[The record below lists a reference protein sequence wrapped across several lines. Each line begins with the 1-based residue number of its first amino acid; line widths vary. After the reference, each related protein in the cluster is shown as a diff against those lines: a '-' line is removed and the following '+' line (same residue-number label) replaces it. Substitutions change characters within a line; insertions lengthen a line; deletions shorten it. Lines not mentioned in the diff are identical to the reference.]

1 MQKQAPGASRIL
13 AMVLFVLSCVGLLVF
28 LWTSFGG
35 SIPLAAKGYRF
46 EVEFE
51 QAVQLAAESDVRI
64 SGVSV
69 GKVVSVGLDK
79 HTGLEKATIEIESQ
93 YAPRPAD
100 TRAILRQKSVLGE
113 TYVELS
119 PGSANGPKLP
129 DGGTL
134 PRGQVAPTVQLDQIL
149 STFDPVTRKA
159 FQVWMQQGGLAL
171 TGRGQDFN
179 SAFAQLYPFA
189 TNVDAVLAVLNRDNA
204 ATTTLLHDGAQVFSA
219 LSSSP
224 SQLQGLITNSNGVFA
239 ATAAQDTA
247 LANAV
252 RAFPAFTIATRVTV
266 NRVTQFANTTQPLIT
281 ELRPA
286 AVQLSPALEAT
297 AVLAPTLLTVMTDL
311 APLTSAATSGIPAI
325 ESFLKQSEPWLARQS
340 PYLAGLIP
348 VINYLND
355 YRREIAAFFANSAVT
370 TQGTLQNNQQTKLLH
385 YLRISNPVNP
395 ETLTSYQHRLESN
408 RASPYMVPSGYTNLL
423 DGLFTFGSYLCTN
436 TPQPTIGATVP
447 VDLAAILQSTYYTT
461 NPGGPPCKAQSPLGT
476 ATTGQPQ
483 VFPHLQPVP

>member
-1 MQKQAPGASRIL
+1 MQKQAPGAPKIL

-35 SIPLAAKGYRF
+35 SIPLAARGYRF

-51 QAVQLAAESDVRI
+51 QAVQLAAQSDVRI

-134 PRGQVAPTVQLDQIL
+134 PRAQVAPTVQLDQIL

-189 TNVDAVLAVLNRDNA
+189 TNVEAVLAVLNRDNA

-224 SQLQGLITNSNGVFA
+224 SQLQGLITNSNSVFA
-239 ATAAQDTA
+239 VTAAQDTA

-252 RAFPAFTIATRVTV
+252 KAFPAFTVATRVTV
-266 NRVTQFANTTQPLIT
+266 SRVTQFADTTRPLID

-297 AVLAPTLLTVMTDL
+297 AVLAPTLLKVMTDL
-311 APLTSAATSGIPAI
+311 APLTSAATPGIPAI
-325 ESFLKQSEPWLARQS
+325 ESFLKQSVPWLARQT
-340 PYLAGLIP
+340 PYLGGIIP

-395 ETLTSYQHRLESN
+395 ETLTSYQHRLSSN
-408 RASPYMVPSGYTNLL
+408 RGNPYMVPGGYDNLL
-423 DGLFTFGSYLCTN
+423 QGLFTFSGYLCTSN
-436 TPQPTIGATVP
+436 AQPEIGPTVP
-447 VDLAAILQSTYYTT
+447 ADLAAILQSTYYTT
-461 NPGGPPCKAQSPLGT
+461 NPGGPPCRSQSLLGT
-476 ATTGQPQ
+476 ATTGQLQ
-483 VFPHLQPVP
+483 VFPHLQPLR

>member
-1 MQKQAPGASRIL
+1 
-13 AMVLFVLSCVGLLVF
+13 
-28 LWTSFGG
+28 
-35 SIPLAAKGYRF
+35 
-46 EVEFE
+46 
-51 QAVQLAAESDVRI
+51 
-64 SGVSV
+64 
-69 GKVVSVGLDK
+69 
-79 HTGLEKATIEIESQ
+79 
-93 YAPRPAD
+93 
-100 TRAILRQKSVLGE
+100 
-113 TYVELS
+113 
-119 PGSANGPKLP
+119 
-129 DGGTL
+129 
-134 PRGQVAPTVQLDQIL
+134 VQLDQIL

-204 ATTTLLHDGAQVFSA
+204 ATTALLHDGAQVFSA

-224 SQLQGLITNSNGVFA
+224 SQLQGLITNSNGVFQ

-252 RAFPAFTIATRVTV
+252 KAFPAFTIATRVTV

-297 AVLAPTLLTVMTDL
+297 AVLAPILLKVMNDL
-311 APLTSAATSGIPAI
+311 APLTSAATPGIPAI
-325 ESFLKQSEPWLARQS
+325 ESFLNQSVPWLARQT
-340 PYLAGLIP
+340 PYLAGIIP
-348 VINYLND
+348 VVNYLND

-395 ETLTSYQHRLESN
+395 ETLTSYQHRLDSN
-408 RASPYMVPSGYTNLL
+408 RGNPYMVPGGYTNLL

-447 VDLAAILQSTYYTT
+447 ADLAAILQSTYYTT
-461 NPGGPPCKAQSPLGT
+461 NPGGPPCRAQSPLGS